1 MELGE
6 ARHRDGGAWL
16 GIKARESEIKNSLD
30 KHPVLELE
38 GAHTA
43 LLMYIGRNQS
53 SERSGVLPKVTQL
66 KQGSRKGRLGR
77 AGIQNPVAVLSKALV
92 PSTRP
97 S

>member
-1 MELGE
+1 M
-6 ARHRDGGAWL
+6 
-16 GIKARESEIKNSLD
+16 
-30 KHPVLELE
+30 
-38 GAHTA
+38 
-43 LLMYIGRNQS
+43 
-53 SERSGVLPKVTQL
+53 PKVTQL